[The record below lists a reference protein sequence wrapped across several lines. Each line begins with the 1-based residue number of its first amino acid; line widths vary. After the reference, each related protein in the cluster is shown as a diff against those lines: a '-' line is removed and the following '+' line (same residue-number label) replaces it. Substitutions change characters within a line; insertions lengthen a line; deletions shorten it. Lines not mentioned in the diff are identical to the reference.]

1 MFVVL
6 GASGN
11 TGKVVAETLLTQKK
25 KVRVVLRDAAK
36 GQAWKASCRPSSRRS
51 RRNEVGGQSGRVTRA
66 VVALYDGALASP
78 VLDADAGGA
87 AAAGFAVEQLLEVTA
102 PSSSRRARR
111 R

>member
-36 GQAWKASCRPSSRRS
+36 GQVWKEA
-51 RRNEVGGQSGRVTRA
+51 G
-66 VVALYDGALASP
+66 SP
-78 VLDADAGGA
+78 R
-87 AAAGFAVEQLLEVTA
+87 
-102 PSSSRRARR
+102 SSSRQARLSPSRSYGARSGSAKR
-111 R
+111 RNLVD